1 MNNKAPRRCLYLNFL
16 DAQGVS
22 IAVQVAR
29 GDDVDAIEIEGV
41 SARDGGA
48 GLDAVQ
54 AVALR
59 VCDLDASGQVHAQ
72 HQQQL
77 ISGVRYREL
86 VQHGGDDRHRGLRP
100 FIHDVLSGVDAHIA
114 AKAGFGCKGDGH
126 RVMLRPESVNRIFTD
141 LMFTMHDAWGHVH
154 EYGSETVKHQWRELI
169 QAYGEFAETPLSPS
183 NGGNEKLL
191 AALRDGSKYVLSHSF
206 LSQTLRAKYERVLER
221 YSGKLGENIQHQ
233 VDAIEADF
241 LIDQQTGNSRGVVGL
256 RSPFTYEDAQGQALR
271 APVELGVHLVPGIRF
286 YQQGFEPV
294 RDSLGLDGYW
304 YPIRRVRGPSE
315 VCLTEE
321 VTWEEVKPEP
331 QALQELRAASEDFIS
346 AIASQKR
353 QFASYQHADQAAIRE
368 LFEAIESGGLR
379 PQHLDSFDYVLKRF
393 SEFEPPGKMNSVPA
407 QRMLSAVTQNLD
419 EHVRF
424 AQSFIPQPGADEQTL
439 SPQEVAAWRESEIT
453 DSGIKALAECGG
465 MSVIRWRSDF
475 RRKLQGVLGR
485 GFDYRIIAVRNA
497 LRDQDWVGQPY
508 KKLSKTVGGVEYTL
522 DTRMNLARGGQAITL
537 LDFGVRNTL
546 TGTTHYLSDD
556 MDRNASALAQAI
568 NALVQPPVLSMGSSM
583 VNESPPDVADD
594 GRFSVDDP
602 KTLEAFEAES
612 GPSPA

>member
-1 MNNKAPRRCLYLNFL
+1 MNNNAHRRCLYLNFL
-16 DAQGVS
+16 DAQGAS

-29 GDDVDAIEIEGV
+29 GVDVDAIEIEGV

-59 VCDLDASGQVHAQ
+59 VCDLDASGQVQAQ

-86 VQHGGDDRHRGLRP
+86 VQHGGDDSHRGLRP

-114 AKAGFGCKGDGH
+114 AKAGFGCKGNGD
-126 RVMLRPESVNRIFTD
+126 RLIPQPESVHRVFTD
-141 LMFTMHDAWGHVH
+141 LMSTMHDAWGHIH
-154 EYGSETVKHQWRELI
+154 ECGSKPVRRQWIELI
-169 QAYGEFAETPLSPS
+169 RAYGEHAETPLTPS
-183 NGGNEKLL
+183 KAGNAKLS

-206 LSQTLRAKYERVLER
+206 LSQTLRTKYERVLER
-221 YSGKLGENIQHQ
+221 HSGKLSENIQHQ
-233 VDAIEADF
+233 IAVTEADF
-241 LIDQQTGNSRGVVGL
+241 LIDHPTGNSRSVVGL
-256 RSPFTYEDAQGQALR
+256 RSPLAFEDAQGQALR
-271 APVELGVHLVPGIRF
+271 SPVELGVHLVPGIRF
-286 YQQGFEPV
+286 YEQGFEPV

-304 YPIRRVRGPSE
+304 YPIRRARGPSE
-315 VCLTEE
+315 VSLTEE

-353 QFASYQHADQAAIRE
+353 QFASYQHADQAAICE

-379 PQHLDSFDYVLKRF
+379 PQHLDSLDHVLKRF
-393 SEFEPPGKMNSVPA
+393 SEFEPPGKMKSVPA
-407 QRMLSAVTQNLD
+407 QRMLSAITQNLD

-439 SPQEVAAWRESEIT
+439 SPQEVAAWRESEIS

-475 RRKLQGVLGR
+475 RLKLQGVLGR

-522 DTRMNLARGGQAITL
+522 DTRMKLARGGQAITL

-546 TGTTHYLSDD
+546 TGTTHYLSDG

-568 NALVQPPVLSMGSSM
+568 NALVQPPVLSMESSM
-583 VNESPPDVADD
+583 VNESPPDVAED
-594 GRFSVDDP
+594 GRLSVDDP